1 MKIKT
6 KYNPG
11 DAVCCHNTAG
21 ELVVG
26 LINEIKVEIN
36 LRLDM
41 LAISYVLV
49 EPYNTLAQIGEYDEE
64 FIIGKATPKT
74 INKYFS
80 LDDKGD
86 ADE

>member
-6 KYNPG
+6 KYNLG

-26 LINEIKVEIN
+26 LIEQVKVITH
-36 LRLDM
+36 LHYDM
-41 LAISYVLV
+41 FTISYVVV
-49 EPYNTLAQIGEYDEE
+49 EPHDFLKEIGEYDEE

-74 INKYFS
+74 INKFFS
-80 LDDKGD
+80 LDNKGD
-86 ADE
+86 SDE